1 MKNDLNRLIGLR
13 IRTQRLKMGFT
24 QEELAALCECDRT
37 YVGMVER
44 AEKNIS
50 VLALSKF
57 AAALQTTMSELL
69 INL

>member
-1 MKNDLNRLIGLR
+1 MRKSIQNTVGQR
-13 IRTQRLKMGFT
+13 IRAVRESLGLT
-24 QEELAALCECDRT
+24 QEQLADRCKCHRT

-57 AAALQTTMSELL
+57 ASALKTTMSKLL
-69 INL
+69 EGL